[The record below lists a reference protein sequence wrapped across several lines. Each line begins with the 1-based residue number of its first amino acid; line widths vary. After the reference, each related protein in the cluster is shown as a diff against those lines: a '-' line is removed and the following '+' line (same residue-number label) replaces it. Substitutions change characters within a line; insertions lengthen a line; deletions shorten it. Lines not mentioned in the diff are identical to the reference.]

1 MKIFFVA
8 AVLTMFAACN
18 SEQEL
23 PTLAEEKNIALVK
36 QMYVHFNNHD
46 WTAMA
51 SLYSDSAEFKDPS
64 FGAGIVRQS
73 RSEIAEKYAKYQEQS
88 PDIRDDIVQ
97 IYASGSSH
105 VIVEFVSSGTAPNGE
120 RWSLPICTIFT
131 IKNSMIVKDFTY
143 YDNQ

>member
-1 MKIFFVA
+1 MKIFFIA
-8 AVLTMFAACN
+8 AALTMFASCT
-18 SEQEL
+18 SKQEL
-23 PTLAEEKNIALVK
+23 PTLTEEKNIALVK

-51 SLYSDSAEFKDPS
+51 SLYVDSAEFKDPS
-64 FGAGIVRQS
+64 FGPGIVRQS
-73 RSEIAEKYAKYQEQS
+73 RADISEKYAKYQEMS
-88 PDIRDDIVQ
+88 PDIRDEIVQ
-97 IYASGSSH
+97 IYPSESSH

-131 IKNSMIVKDFTY
+131 IENGMIVKDYTY